1 MILRARIIS
10 VYIAIVIKASSNIR
24 PPLSFLQPLLNP
36 PTERNDISRSSPFS
50 PACAIHQL
58 SYKTRISKVIWR
70 FSHVY
75 RPQRHLI
82 CPRIIPMPPPTLV
95 PLYFVLK
102 LVTPGL
108 LTLILCRNDLVY
120 TLRTI
125 LESII
130 AGRVSEVEV

>member
-1 MILRARIIS
+1 MILRARIVS
-10 VYIAIVIKASSNIR
+10 VVYIGITIKGSSNIR

-36 PTERNDISRSSPFS
+36 LTERNDISCSSP
-50 PACAIHQL
+50 PPCAIHQL
-58 SYKTRISKVIWR
+58 SYKTHISKVIWR

-82 CPRIIPMPPPTLV
+82 CPQIIPMPPPTLV
-95 PLYFVLK
+95 LLYFVLK
-102 LVTPGL
+102 LVTTGL
-108 LTLILCRNDLVY
+108 LNFFFLCRTYLVY

-130 AGRVSEVEV
+130 AGRVSKV